1 MSETPVT
8 LPVPTEASVCA
19 GLGRREFLKVTGVGI
34 AALGVVSA
42 AGGSAFAAEVKNAV
56 GVPEDAD
63 NFYKS
68 DKVTVSK
75 VTFKNSY
82 NLQIVG
88 NLVTPLSLARNA
100 NVAAIIVGHPM
111 GAVKEQS
118 SMLYAQKLAEQGF
131 ITLAID
137 LPFWGES
144 EGQPRNQVAPE
155 IYADAFSA
163 AVDYLGSQD
172 FIDRNRIG
180 VLGICGSGGF
190 AISAAKMDPRL
201 KAVATVSLYDMG
213 AVTRNGLGHSVT
225 IAQRQAML
233 AKAAEQRHDEFPGG
247 QLQFLNYLPL
257 QLAKDADPVTREF
270 WDFYRTPRGIYTPPG
285 RTLELTQNR
294 ALSSE
299 VRFVSFYPFND
310 IETIS
315 PRPLLLIA
323 GTQAH
328 SREFSEDAYQRAA
341 EPKELAW
348 VSGAGHVD
356 LYDRVNLIPWAK
368 LTAFFNRHLEVF
380 S

>member
-1 MSETPVT
+1 MMSETPVT

-19 GLGRREFLKVTGVGI
+19 GLDRREFLKVTGVGI
-34 AALGVVSA
+34 AALGVISA

-56 GVPEDAD
+56 GAPEDAD

-270 WDFYRTPRGIYTPPG
+270 WDFYRTPRGIHIPPG

-299 VRFVSFYPFND
+299 VRFVNFYPFND

-315 PRPLLLIA
+315 PRPLLFIA

-328 SREFSEDAYQRAA
+328 
-341 EPKELAW
+341 
-348 VSGAGHVD
+348 
-356 LYDRVNLIPWAK
+356 
-368 LTAFFNRHLEVF
+368 
-380 S
+380 